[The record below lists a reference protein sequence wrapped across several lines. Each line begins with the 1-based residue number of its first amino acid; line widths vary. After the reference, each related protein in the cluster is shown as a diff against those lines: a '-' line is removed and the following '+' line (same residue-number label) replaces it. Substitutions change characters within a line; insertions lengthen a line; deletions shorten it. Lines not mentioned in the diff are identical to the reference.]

1 MGRYIFFCSFKC
13 MWNSCSDRDFKD
25 QPKEK
30 RLQISPCLYIP
41 QTHSF
46 IYIYISFCGSVR
58 LLLSER
64 ENIWFS
70 IVLPFAHWAISLV
83 QLFPQYKY
91 HQSIGNYLFW
101 FHSFIHQCSLS
112 LWIVSD
118 SIFSSTIQIHFV
130 FFFFQGRR
138 IVAEKILFVTEE
150 GDERTT
156 EKFC

>member
-1 MGRYIFFCSFKC
+1 MGRYIFFVLLNACEILVLIMILKI
-13 MWNSCSDRDFKD
+13 NRR
-25 QPKEK
+25 EK
-30 RLQISPCLYIP
+30 RLQITTIP

-130 FFFFQGRR
+130 FFFQGRR
-138 IVAEKILFVTEE
+138 IVAEKILFVTKE
-150 GDERTT
+150 GDEKTT